1 MSRLVCLAAAI
12 LVLFPAAGVFA
23 TEPDSFVI
31 RDGLSFTNARRPFPA
46 EVIAGFVDSV
56 FIQPDSACN
65 IQPTTGLRAAARES
79 LVIRAQGGAQN
90 SAPYD
95 ERPNVSPNLGLQQQ
109 QQQPV
114 MMLPPI
120 MQGGPQWSGSQSAD
134 PLAEPPLGSQFG
146 ATGPQ
151 PFRLG
156 WQSKFDLGYLPSE
169 TAQNAAGNFG
179 EFGVFE
185 FNGEM
190 RHTMPLPNKWI
201 WSFAPQLNIRSWQ
214 GPHAAD
220 VVNPVPPPQLLSD
233 SLDLPGD
240 VYRGGLDLSLTSPTM
255 GAFTTELGFTPS
267 IGTDL
272 ERSPGTNSWMF
283 DARGAVFFR
292 SNPQWLWMLGALYWD
307 RVEDR
312 VLPYGG
318 FVFTPN
324 DRLEIRAV
332 FPNPQIS
339 WFVGTPFGVPY
350 WVYVAG
356 EYHIEAYE
364 IQVDNANGTA
374 KVRDQIQLQDWR
386 FVLGLRSETNG
397 MSSFLEGGWVLDRKA
412 TLRNAASDFDI
423 HDGFIVRAGLKF

>member
-12 LVLFPAAGVFA
+12 LVLFPAVRLFA
-23 TEPDSFVI
+23 TEPT
-31 RDGLSFTNARRPFPA
+31 RTAR
-46 EVIAGFVDSV
+46 FVDAV
-56 FIQPDSACN
+56 FTQPDSAFD
-65 IQPTTGLRAAARES
+65 IQPTTGLREAARES
-79 LVIRAQGGAQN
+79 LVIRAQGGTRITP
-90 SAPYD
+90 PYD
-95 ERPNVSPNLGLQQQ
+95 ESPQVSPNLGQQP
-109 QQQPV
+109 QQPV

-120 MQGGPQWSGSQSAD
+120 MQGGPQFGTPFGSAD

-146 ATGPQ
+146 TTGPQ
-151 PFRLG
+151 PFRFG
-156 WQSKFDLGYLPSE
+156 WQSKLDLGYLPTE
-169 TAQNAAGNFG
+169 NAQNAAGNFG

-201 WSFAPQLNIRSWQ
+201 WSMAPQLNIRSWQ
-214 GPHAAD
+214 GPHRAD
-220 VVNPVPPPQLLSD
+220 VLNPAPPPAPRLLSD

-267 IGTDL
+267 IGTDF
-272 ERSPGTNSWMF
+272 EKSPGTNSWMF
-283 DARGAVFFR
+283 DGRGALFFR
-292 SNPQWLWMLGALYWD
+292 SNPQWLWMFGALYWD
-307 RVEDR
+307 RVEDQI
-312 VLPYGG
+312 LPYGG

-374 KVRDQIQLQDWR
+374 RVRDQIQLQDWR
-386 FVLGLRSETNG
+386 VVLGLRSENNG
-397 MSSFLEGGWVLDRKA
+397 MTSFLEGGWVLDRKA
-412 TLRNAASDFDI
+412 TLRNSASDFDI